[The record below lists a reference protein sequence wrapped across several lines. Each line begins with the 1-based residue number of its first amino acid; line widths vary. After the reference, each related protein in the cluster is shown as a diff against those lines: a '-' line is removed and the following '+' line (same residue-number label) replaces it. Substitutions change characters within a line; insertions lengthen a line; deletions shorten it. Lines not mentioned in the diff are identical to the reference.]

1 MRNIEREAPVL
12 ITHAADR
19 DTRSGLV
26 FEFDDL
32 ALRRCGV
39 GNEGR
44 KQVACDPVRFR
55 GRTQKYL
62 WPGNRELEGER
73 N

>member
-12 ITHAADR
+12 ITYAADR

-44 KQVACDPVRFR
+44 KQVACDPDGSAAAHKSIYRF
-55 GRTQKYL
+55 Y
-62 WPGNRELEGER
+62 
-73 N
+73 